1 MKNFQKTAIA
11 ITFSLLTMCSCSSVK
26 NQDTSQN
33 SDQINATNLNSELI
47 SYYESEIS
55 RLEESILNIKED
67 HYIAQKQ
74 YQSKIQA
81 LTQQL
86 EVQSNTETQTP
97 NMEDVSLLP
106 FSYVLEDGKVTIV
119 KYTGIST
126 NVTVPSILQGC
137 AVTKIGEYAFDS
149 NIESVI
155 ISEGIEEIDWF
166 AFAGCS
172 RLREIYIPISVR
184 MINYGAFDYC
194 SKDLVIKCS
203 KGSYAEAYAKSY
215 GLNFIAE

>member
-11 ITFSLLTMCSCSSVK
+11 ITLSLITMCSCSSVE
-26 NQDTSQN
+26 NQDTTQN
-33 SDQINATNLNSELI
+33 SDQINVSNQNSDLI

-55 RLEESILNIKED
+55 RLEQSILSIKED

-74 YQSKIQA
+74 YQSEIQA

-86 EVQSNTETQTP
+86 EDQSNTETQAP
-97 NMEDVSLLP
+97 NIEDISILP
-106 FSYVLEDGKVTIV
+106 FSYILNNGKATIV
-119 KYTGIST
+119 RYTGISA
-126 NVTVPSILQGC
+126 NVTVPTELQGC
-137 AVTKIGEYAFDS
+137 TVTKIGEYAFDS
-149 NIESVI
+149 NVESVI

-172 RLREIYIPISVR
+172 RLKEIYIPISVT

-194 SKDLVIKCS
+194 PNDLVIKCR

-215 GLNFIAE
+215 GLNCIAE